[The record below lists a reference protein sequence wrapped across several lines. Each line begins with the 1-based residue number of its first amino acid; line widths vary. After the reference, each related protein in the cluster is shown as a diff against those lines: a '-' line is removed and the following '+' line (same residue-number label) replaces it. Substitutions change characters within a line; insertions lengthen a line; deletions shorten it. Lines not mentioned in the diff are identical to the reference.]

1 MSTVDRLRD
10 PVTVSRAV
18 PVLRELQTSKEGRC
32 HTRRRAAKTRPAH
45 EGPGQRQAGGQHAEQ
60 QVGPTLHREV
70 GGGGWSLQEDD
81 VQREMQETAV
91 LGHVAST
98 ADLGE
103 SRLDVESQPRGQR
116 RPLPVCVHRAYSTSL
131 QWTPSGGPPLGLN
144 SKSPREGVWW
154 SPQFHQVWP
163 GVGTCICGRS
173 RGSSQLPSPW
183 AGRTPRRTPAAPPD
197 AVGVWHLPELCLRG
211 PGAAGHHGNGNFAPR
226 FPSPSLCLSRPCA
239 HSRAP
244 LCVPSPVF
252 APRFLPRP
260 PRRPPRLGLYSVMPG
275 SVRRLRLLTWGGGG
289 EHTSVFV

>member
-1 MSTVDRLRD
+1 M
-10 PVTVSRAV
+10 
-18 PVLRELQTSKEGRC
+18 
-32 HTRRRAAKTRPAH
+32 
-45 EGPGQRQAGGQHAEQ
+45 
-60 QVGPTLHREV
+60 
-70 GGGGWSLQEDD
+70 
-81 VQREMQETAV
+81 QREMQETAV

-197 AVGVWHLPELCLRG
+197 AVGVWHLPELCLSG
-211 PGAAGHHGNGNFAPR
+211 PGAAGHHGNGNFALRFSFPISLSFPSLRPLARPPLRPVPR
-226 FPSPSLCLSRPCA
+226 FRSSFSASPAPPSSTAGSLFRHARLCSSPSTPHVGRG
-239 HSRAP
+239 R
-244 LCVPSPVF
+244 
-252 APRFLPRP
+252 
-260 PRRPPRLGLYSVMPG
+260 
-275 SVRRLRLLTWGGGG
+275 
-289 EHTSVFV
+289 